1 MKAPAMSPPAQAIH
15 LLKQQGRLLAPAL
28 LAGTDDPHAEL
39 LAMVWG
45 PRFDRQHALELLAKL
60 SREQSAQ
67 ALPMLNALQ
76 LAADRFDQLSV
87 QLQHRLRCLI
97 VRHHRCHHRLRPG
110 AAM

>member
-60 SREQSAQ
+60 SLEQSAQ
-67 ALPMLNALQ
+67 ALPMLNVLQ
-76 LAADRFDQLSV
+76 SAAGLFDNLCVRAQN
-87 QLQHRLRCLI
+87 RLRRLI
-97 VRHHRCHHRLRPG
+97 VRHHRCHHRLQQG
-110 AAM
+110 AAV

>member
-1 MKAPAMSPPAQAIH
+1 MKAQAMSPVLQPIRH
-15 LLKQQGRLLAPAL
+15 LVQQSRVLAPWL
-28 LAGTDDPHAEL
+28 LVGTDEPHAEL

-45 PRFDRQHALELLAKL
+45 PHFDRQHALELLAKL

-76 LAADRFDQLSV
+76 SAADRFDQLSGL
-87 QLQHRLRCLI
+87 LQHRLRRLI
-97 VRHHRCHHRLRPG
+97 VRHHRLQHG